1 MFPLLMLGN
10 QHRGIDLEREQS
22 CGGADHDADRAAD
35 AARSEAGELTCT
47 RGHFFSEEHSG
58 THSLQTAFL
67 LERER
72 EREFRPILGAPS
84 HWLWYASVGLLRG
97 QAVKVL
103 SSMRENCLSPIIGG

>member
-72 EREFRPILGAPS
+72 ERIQTNFRGTVPLVMVRIRRPFTWS
-84 HWLWYASVGLLRG
+84 SCESV
-97 QAVKVL
+97 
-103 SSMRENCLSPIIGG
+103 